1 MPWRSSS
8 PSGSGVLT
16 VRLWLIRHAK
26 SSWST
31 SARSDFDRPLNQRG
45 ERDGPAMRDWLAG
58 HPHPAE
64 WIWTSDAAR
73 AAATAAFVA
82 EAFPGAR
89 LQADHRLYGAS
100 PSVLVEVVR
109 TTPPAIATAAIVAH
123 NPGITECVNLLTG
136 GGNDRQ
142 HAHLR
147 RRAVGVAG
155 RRSCAGTGLGPLAGA
170 DEPQAAALPVA
181 LTQIGQSGPNRAGR
195 GPRNASESSRARQPE
210 RSGRCRCRWTAR

>member
-1 MPWRSSS
+1 M
-8 PSGSGVLT
+8 
-16 VRLWLIRHAK
+16 RLWLIRHAK

-100 PSVLVEVVR
+100 PSVLVEVLR
-109 TTPPAIATAAIVAH
+109 TTPPAIETAAIVAH
-123 NPGITECVNLLTG
+123 NPGITESVNLLIGMEVLDNMPTFG
-136 GGNDRQ
+136 
-142 HAHLR
+142 
-147 RRAVGVAG
+147 
-155 RRSCAGTGLGPLAGA
+155 
-170 DEPQAAALPVA
+170 AALLEWPGGAHA
-181 LTQIGQSGPNRAGR
+181 LAPGSARLEALMSPKQLPFPQGQPK
-195 GPRNASESSRARQPE
+195 
-210 RSGRCRCRWTAR
+210 